1 MVSPL
6 LKTKLLA
13 PPVRENLVSRQRLL
27 VSLDALKEAGRKLG
41 LVAAP
46 AGYGKTTL
54 IGAWLAD
61 RDFHPAWLSL
71 DSNDNDPVR
80 FLAYLVAACREAVP
94 GLAETTRNALTS
106 PQVTPV
112 SVLPLLINDLAA
124 ISRPAAKPL
133 IVVLDDYHEISN
145 SKVHHVVIDL
155 LEASL
160 PGVRFLFVTRAD
172 PPFPLPRFRAR
183 NQLVEIRSADLQFT
197 ADEAASF
204 LNEAMGLSLSDA
216 AVDALERRTE
226 GWVTGLQ
233 MAALS
238 LQHYGDPEAFITR
251 LSGTH
256 RYILDYLV
264 EEVLEV
270 QTPELQS
277 FLLHTS
283 VLERLSGPLCAAVKG
298 PSLREGLEAQ
308 SILEKL
314 DQANLFV
321 VPLDDYRTW
330 YRYHRLFRDL
340 LRARAQVMLGDA
352 IPSLHLKASQW
363 YEDQGL
369 LEDAVHHAITSQDL
383 TRLTDLIER
392 YGLRLLMQ
400 GELRSLLG
408 WISALPAS
416 QVEAR
421 ARLCLLHAWVL
432 LLTGR
437 LEAAVERADLAER
450 LLETQRDAEFAGQA
464 AAIRAYA
471 AAQQGDVKH
480 AVEEADRALTA
491 LSQDNAGIRAVVHFV
506 LGGIGTLRGD
516 LQAARHDLSEA
527 AALGQQSGNLH
538 VAVPALNSLAE
549 IELAQG
555 QLRRAQATA
564 NHAVALGSSE
574 SGRPLPIAGGAV
586 SALADLAYEWNDLDR
601 ALVEAKQSVE
611 LSKQWGSAES
621 EIYNTATLVRV
632 LSARGELD
640 AAREAM
646 MMAQERA
653 EALPSNAQTSA
664 ALRLALGELRLAQGS
679 VSSAETWLAA
689 SPPMAA
695 SPLEQEEALVRAKLH
710 LMLGQS
716 VASQEVLAELLAQTR
731 IRDLVAPRIEALALQ
746 AALLAA
752 QGERATALGS
762 LREALA
768 LGRPE
773 GFVRRIVSQGRFISG
788 LLGYIGQTDKDPA
801 LSRYAGRLADMCE
814 GPGVGQAESPLIEP
828 LSEREREVLTV
839 VAEGLTNQEIAQK
852 LFIAESTVKS
862 HLNHIYG
869 KLDVRNRTQ
878 AVAQARALRLLDVLS

>member
-1 MVSPL
+1 MSL
-6 LKTKLLA
+6 LMTKLLV
-13 PPVRENLVSRQRLL
+13 PPVRRSLVPRPRLL
-27 VSLDALKEAGRKLG
+27 ASLDGLLAPGRTLG

-54 IGAWLAD
+54 VSAWLVG
-61 RDFHPAWLSL
+61 RDVRVAWLSL
-71 DSNDNDPVR
+71 DGHDNDPLR
-80 FLAYLVAACREAVP
+80 FLGYVIAACREAAP
-94 GLAETTRNALTS
+94 GLGESARNALTS
-106 PQVTPV
+106 PQAAPA
-112 SVLPLLINDLAA
+112 SVVPLLVNDLAA
-124 ISRPAAKPL
+124 LSSTTDGPL
-133 IVVLDDYHEISN
+133 VLVLDDYHEMTLRAI
-145 SKVHHVVIDL
+145 HEIVIDL
-155 LEASL
+155 LTQPL
-160 PGVRFLFVTRAD
+160 PAVRLLLLTRAD
-172 PPFPLPRFRAR
+172 PPFPLPRLRAR

-216 AVDALERRTE
+216 AVDALEHRTE

-238 LQHYGDPEAFITR
+238 LQRHEDPEAFITR

-264 EEVLEV
+264 EEVLEA

-283 VLERLSGPLCAAVKG
+283 VLERLSGPLCAAVMG
-298 PSLREGLEAQ
+298 QSLREGLEAQ
-308 SILEKL
+308 PVLEQL
-314 DQANLFV
+314 AQANLFV

-330 YRYHRLFRDL
+330 YRYHRLFKDL
-340 LRARAQVMLGDA
+340 LRARAHVMLGDA

-363 YEDQGL
+363 YEDQGF
-369 LEDAVHHAITSQDL
+369 LEDAIHHAIAAQDV

-392 YGLRLLMQ
+392 HGLRLLMQ

-464 AAIRAYA
+464 AAICAYA

-480 AVEEADRALTA
+480 AVEEADRALAA

-527 AALGQQSGNLH
+527 AALGQQSGNVH

-549 IELAQG
+549 LELAQG

-564 NHAVALGSSE
+564 QHAVALGSSE
-574 SGRPLPIAGGAV
+574 SGQPLPIAGGAV

-601 ALVEAKQSVE
+601 ALAEAKQSVA

-632 LSARGELD
+632 LSARGD
-640 AAREAM
+640 VVAARDAM
-646 MMAQERA
+646 TMAQERA
-653 EALPSNAQTSA
+653 EDLPANAQTAA

-679 VSSAETWLAA
+679 VSSAETWLEAPPSTAA
-689 SPPMAA
+689 A
-695 SPLEQEEALVRAKLH
+695 PLEQEEALVRARLH
-710 LMLGQS
+710 SMLGQS
-716 VASQEVLAELLAQTR
+716 VASQEVLAELLAQTE
-731 IRDLVAPRIEALALQ
+731 IRDLVAPRIEALVLQ
-746 AALLAA
+746 AASLAV
-752 QGERATALGS
+752 QEETAS
-762 LREALA
+762 ALA
-768 LGRPE
+768 
-773 GFVRRIVSQGRFISG
+773 SS
-788 LLGYIGQTDKDPA
+788 
-801 LSRYAGRLADMCE
+801 
-814 GPGVGQAESPLIEP
+814 PGGS
-828 LSEREREVLTV
+828 
-839 VAEGLTNQEIAQK
+839 
-852 LFIAESTVKS
+852 
-862 HLNHIYG
+862 
-869 KLDVRNRTQ
+869 
-878 AVAQARALRLLDVLS
+878 